1 MDLERGEA
9 ETLEYGRVVFGDL
22 WDTTHNF
29 DPSGSWSYS
38 RSGVKRHSYTL
49 ANSFFLEREESE
61 VYLRVTH
68 IPSYSAGANNCD
80 HIKK

>member
-1 MDLERGEA
+1 MA
-9 ETLEYGRVVFGDL
+9 ELFLVTFGAQR
-22 WDTTHNF
+22 TNF

-38 RSGVKRHSYTL
+38 RSGVKRHPYTL